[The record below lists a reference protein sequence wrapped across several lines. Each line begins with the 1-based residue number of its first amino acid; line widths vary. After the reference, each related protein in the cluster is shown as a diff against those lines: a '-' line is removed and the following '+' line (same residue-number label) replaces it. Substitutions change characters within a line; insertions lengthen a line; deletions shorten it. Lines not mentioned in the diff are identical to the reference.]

1 MRNISKQIII
11 SSLIGFGVLFSCSSP
26 NHEVKSKPYVPIEK
40 QFQTL
45 LDTGSVK
52 GSILIFDVNKSKY
65 YSNDLEYAK
74 TSHLPAS
81 TFKIPNSLIALELG
95 IVETDTSTILWDGK
109 KRRFKIWEQ
118 DLSFRDAFHFSCVP
132 CYQEIAAKVGVERM
146 IDYTNKFQFGK
157 MVLDSNTLTN
167 FWLEGNSGINQF
179 QQIEFLQSLEASQLQ
194 ISERTESIMK
204 RMMLITKNDSI
215 ELRGKT
221 GWSNFEKV
229 NNGWYVGY
237 VKRQENTYYFATN
250 IEPENGL
257 KLNTFA
263 ERRKTIT
270 YDALNIVFDL

>member
-11 SSLIGFGVLFSCSSP
+11 SSLIGFVVLFSCSSP

-179 QQIEFLQSLEASQLQ
+179 QQIEFLQSFEESQLPV
-194 ISERTESIMK
+194 SERTESIMK

>member
-11 SSLIGFGVLFSCSSP
+11 SSLIGFGVFFSCSSP
-26 NHEVKSKPYVPIEK
+26 NHEVKSKPTVPIEK

-95 IVETDTSTILWDGK
+95 IVETDTSTIFWDGK

-146 IDYTNKFQFGK
+146 IDCTNKFQFGK

-179 QQIEFLQSLEASQLQ
+179 QQIEFLQSFEGSQLPV
-194 ISERTESIMK
+194 SERTESIMK

>member
-1 MRNISKQIII
+1 MRNILKQIII
-11 SSLIGFGVLFSCSSP
+11 SSLIGFGVFFSCSSP
-26 NHEVKSKPYVPIEK
+26 NHEVNSKPPIPIEK

-52 GSILIFDVNKSKY
+52 GSILIFDVNKTKY
-65 YSNDLEYAK
+65 YSNDLKYAK

-132 CYQEIAAKVGVERM
+132 CYQEIAAQVGVERM
-146 IDYTNKFQFGK
+146 MDYTNKFEFGK

-179 QQIEFLQSLEASQLQ
+179 QQIEFLKSFEGSQLQ
-194 ISERTESIMK
+194 ISDRTENIMK

-221 GWSNFEKV
+221 GWSNFKKV

-270 YDALNIVFDL
+270 YDALNIIFDL

>member
-11 SSLIGFGVLFSCSSP
+11 SSLIGFGVFFSCSSP
-26 NHEVKSKPYVPIEK
+26 NHEVKSKLPVPIEK

-146 IDYTNKFQFGK
+146 VDYTNKFEFGK

-179 QQIEFLQSLEASQLQ
+179 QQIEFLKSFEGSQLQ
-194 ISERTESIMK
+194 ISDRTENIMK

-237 VKRQENTYYFATN
+237 LKRQENTYYFATN
-250 IEPENGL
+250 IKPENGL

-270 YDALNIVFDL
+270 YDALNIIFDL

>member
-11 SSLIGFGVLFSCSSP
+11 SSLIGFGIFFSCSSP
-26 NHEVKSKPYVPIEK
+26 NHEANSKPPVPIEK

-65 YSNDLEYAK
+65 YSNDLKYAK

-146 IDYTNKFQFGK
+146 MDYTNKFEFGK

-179 QQIEFLQSLEASQLQ
+179 QQIEFLKSFEGSQLP
-194 ISERTESIMK
+194 ISDRTENIMK

-270 YDALNIVFDL
+270 YDALNIIFDL